1 MAVPGNPIPQ
11 NLSPAMR
18 EAVLAARKEV
28 AEGPRSRARR
38 GAREGMAGRT
48 GGYPRLNLSMDRPS
62 YDWVNNPAIMELQKH
77 TYNAKNLPYAQHGVG
92 IANYGWNRNNIDRNV
107 KLGRDRKKAGDKSG
121 GMAEI
126 YDDMLVWA
134 NKYKP
139 KSGLADY
146 IKTGKEGKGYDT
158 DDVLRA
164 ADYGLRETARQQQ
177 TKGNFLKDMVL
188 GNLGTIAGAAMLLNP
203 YTAPFAVAAGTV
215 GQGLQSGTGFLR
227 PRQEAGVLE
236 GLRGALQAYQTTGT
250 IAGLQNQ
257 FPQFSPRGQGAPT
270 QQFFPGGPDLP
281 AVLQPYGTQTA
292 GGVSNTNMAPMGPQN
307 TTTTAMEYMKKY
319 GMPMGAAMQLARSVE
334 EAKLGAMPTSERL
347 ALEGRLP
354 VATFG
359 GDNPAS
365 EPFAVPDIWSNR
377 GVAGGVAGGAAI
389 SDDIP
394 NVNNNLY
401 YNQLAHQLAFG
412 GPGPRRGN
420 PFLSPVV
427 HAPPLVFPTA

>member
-1 MAVPGNPIPQ
+1 MAVPLAPIPR
-11 NLSPAMR
+11 NLSPAMQ

-28 AEGPRSRARR
+28 AEGPRSLARR
-38 GAREGMAGRT
+38 GVREGMAGRT

-62 YDWVNNPAIMELQKH
+62 YDWVQDPAIMELQKH
-77 TYNAKNLPYAQHGVG
+77 TYNAKNLPYATHGIG

-188 GNLGTIAGAAMLLNP
+188 GNLGTIAAAAMLATPLAP
-203 YTAPFAVAAGTV
+203 YAVTAGTI
-215 GQGLQSGTGFLR
+215 GQGVQSGTGFLR
-227 PRQEAGVLE
+227 PRQEAGLGA
-236 GLRGALQAYQTTGT
+236 GLRGAMQGYSTTSALAGGLNQAGYQVPAQRVPFVGE
-250 IAGLQNQ
+250 
-257 FPQFSPRGQGAPT
+257 
-270 QQFFPGGPDLP
+270 LP
-281 AVLQPYGTQTA
+281 APLQPYGTDPVMAGPPRNQTVLQKA
-292 GGVSNTNMAPMGPQN
+292 TDF
-307 TTTTAMEYMKKY
+307 MKKY
-319 GMPMGAAMQLARSVE
+319 GMTYSAAMSLARSVE